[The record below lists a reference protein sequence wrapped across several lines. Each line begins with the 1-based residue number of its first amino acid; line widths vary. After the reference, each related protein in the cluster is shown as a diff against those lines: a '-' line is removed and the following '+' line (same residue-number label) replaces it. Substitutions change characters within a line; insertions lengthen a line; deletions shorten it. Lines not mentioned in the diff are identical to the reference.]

1 VNKEKHIVEGFGG
14 FLNMAKQ
21 FVAGVGKGALDD
33 TIFSGTEKREDDVPA
48 SVYSAEVLRSALLNT
63 SSKMVNVLA
72 GIDPADKN
80 AAEASASDMF
90 SFLKDSYAKV
100 QEILEDKAPPPDGK
114 NLITVQK
121 MNSTLSEISK
131 KLDIM
136 TRPNGILQ
144 KWKDEFMGIKNSK
157 FVGRE
162 FLSKGRGLVEEGKK
176 IMQQVEYVKKLKDQ
190 IKSTDLEGVVNRS
203 LAAMKGGDTRE
214 FKPKEVKTF
223 GKDPKEQ
230 VPEIVKEYRMR
241 LARLGLVS
249 KDSGE
254 TYGTNDAQ
262 QTKQAMQYLGSVT
275 GKVYTD
281 SDASL
286 REFQRDLGIY
296 VDKQDK
302 VKDILGVK

>member
-1 VNKEKHIVEGFGG
+1 MNKERHIVEGFGG

-21 FVAGVGKGALDD
+21 FVAGVGKGALDN
-33 TIFSGTEKREDDVPA
+33 TIFSGTEKKEEDIPA
-48 SVYSAEVLRSALLNT
+48 SVYSAEVLRSAILNT
-63 SSKMVNVLA
+63 TTKMVNILD
-72 GIDPADKN
+72 GIDPADKA
-80 AAEASASDMF
+80 AAEASAAEMF
-90 SFLKDSYAKV
+90 SFLKDSYKKV
-100 QEILEDKAPPPDGK
+100 YDILKDKEENGPK
-114 NLITVQK
+114 VITTQK
-121 MNSTLSEISK
+121 MNSTLSEISS
-131 KLDIM
+131 KLDVM

-162 FLSKGRGLVEEGKK
+162 FLSKGRGLVESGKK

-190 IKSTDLEGVVNRS
+190 IKSKDLEGVVNRS

-223 GKDPKEQ
+223 GKDPEDQ

-241 LARLGLVS
+241 LVRLGLVS
-249 KDSGE
+249 KDNGD
-254 TYGTNDAQ
+254 TYGSNDAQ
-262 QTKQAMQYLGSVT
+262 MTKQAMGYLGSVT

-281 SDASL
+281 SDESL

-296 VDKQDK
+296 VDKQDEI
-302 VKDILGVK
+302 KDILGVK

>member
-1 VNKEKHIVEGFGG
+1 MSKERHIVEGFGG

-33 TIFSGTEKREDDVPA
+33 TIFSRTEKKEEDIPA

-80 AAEASASDMF
+80 AAEASASEMF

-100 QEILEDKAPPPDGK
+100 QEILVDKGPDGK

-162 FLSKGRGLVEEGKK
+162 FLSKGRGLIEEGKR

-190 IKSTDLEGVVNRS
+190 IKSTDLEGVVSRS

-223 GKDPKEQ
+223 GKDPEEQ

-241 LARLGLVS
+241 LVRLGLVS
-249 KDSGE
+249 KDSGD
-254 TYGTNDAQ
+254 TYGSNDAQ
-262 QTKQAMQYLGSVT
+262 MTKQAMGYLGAVT

-281 SDASL
+281 SDESL
-286 REFQRDLGIY
+286 RDFQRDLGIY
-296 VDKQDK
+296 VDKQEDI
-302 VKDILGVK
+302 KDILGVK